1 MTTTH
6 GLWQELADGV
16 FTRRYRFYAQ
26 QIGVIVASDGVAVI
40 DTRSTHQ
47 QAEEIRRDLASLTS
61 LPVTTVINTHGHYDH
76 AFGNS
81 VFRPATIWGHVRC
94 ATMLRVGGERSR
106 AKLVDDAPSLASEAA
121 EVVIDPPDRVF
132 ETEATIDFGGR
143 HLELRYL
150 GRAHTDND
158 IVIHVPDASLVFAGD
173 LVEESGPPYFGD
185 AYPIEWPATVEGIV
199 DLQPGVVVPGHG
211 AVGGREFLLEQLE
224 NLRAIADLG
233 RKVHGG
239 ELDMPAAAAL
249 APYPAE
255 AAREAIER
263 AVAQFRGELGDPAS

>member
-1 MTTTH
+1 MAAV
-6 GLWQELADGV
+6 WEELADGV

-26 QIGVIVASDGVAVI
+26 QIGVIVGSDGIAII

-47 QAEEIRRDLASLTS
+47 QAEEIRRDLGALTS

-94 ATMLRVGGERSR
+94 VTMLEVHGERGR
-106 AKLVDDAPSLASEAA
+106 AALIQDAPFLATEAE

-132 ETEATIDFGGR
+132 ETEATLDIGGR
-143 HLELRYL
+143 RVDLRYL

-158 IVIHVPDASLVFAGD
+158 IVVHIPDAKVVFAGD
-173 LVEESGPPYFGD
+173 LVEESGPPFFGD
-185 AYPIEWPATVEGIV
+185 GYPIDWPPTVEQIAR
-199 DLQPGVVVPGHG
+199 LEPLTVVPGHG
-211 AVGGREFLLEQLE
+211 AVGDPAFLAAQLE
-224 NLRAIADLG
+224 NLRAIAELG
-233 RKVHGG
+233 RRVH
-239 ELDMPAAAAL
+239 ETEIDLDRAVAL

-255 AAREAIER
+255 AAREPIER
-263 AVAQFRGELGDPAS
+263 AVAQLRGDI